1 MGEPPS
7 LAGAAHL
14 SVALLLSQSF
24 AAGLPGL
31 SGSSKQNQTY
41 FLRFPFDSIPHLE
54 FSIFEGS

>member
-41 FLRFPFDSIPHLE
+41 FLRFPFDSIT
-54 FSIFEGS
+54 